1 MEMSNNEV
9 MITSIATHTG
19 SAFKKVC
26 MLPFFLFF
34 LNKNKKISSLLKLFG
49 SVNDLFLEWNV
60 GIILARFGEFEHKR
74 KLMPS
79 YFRILCSILPTDI
92 VDKNKLKGNLTR
104 GFVMLKCDLSL
115 YSIRRADM
123 FVRARFRLR
132 QNVLS
137 FSNSMMR

>member
-1 MEMSNNEV
+1 MRGYNSNNL
-9 MITSIATHTG
+9 SI
-19 SAFKKVC
+19 
-26 MLPFFLFF
+26 
-34 LNKNKKISSLLKLFG
+34 
-49 SVNDLFLEWNV
+49 
-60 GIILARFGEFEHKR
+60 
-74 KLMPS
+74 
-79 YFRILCSILPTDI
+79 
-92 VDKNKLKGNLTR
+92 DKNKLKGNLTR